1 MFERCLQGRSHHYN
15 KCCNNEKHIKK
26 NRKPSKHIVPICA
39 HCTSMW
45 LCVYGACGW
54 ILSGKH
60 SMQKDQVV
68 SWCSA
73 VQNHYSNQPVLK
85 GIEEPNMQPFLFAFQ
100 QDLES
105 IVWLCLAKWCLL
117 HQFYLQFLF
126 IVIFLSFTV
135 NWDIKEQHNWEGEM
149 EITHVYWALPLG
161 CNINTHV
168 TCLDGYH
175 SG

>member
-54 ILSGKH
+54 ILSGRH

-73 VQNHYSNQPVLK
+73 IQNHYSNQPVLK
-85 GIEEPNMQPFLFAFQ
+85 GIEGTEYAAFSVRVPAGCRSRLCDYVWPNDAFCTSFICHFHSLWSFSVSQ
-100 QDLES
+100 WIEILKS
-105 IVWLCLAKWCLL
+105 NTTGRVKWKS
-117 HQFYLQFLF
+117 HMY
-126 IVIFLSFTV
+126 IGHYP
-135 NWDIKEQHNWEGEM
+135 WD
-149 EITHVYWALPLG
+149 
-161 CNINTHV
+161 V
-168 TCLDGYH
+168 TLIH
-175 SG
+175 M